1 MLRIVTHQSFQRAIL
16 FTLFHP
22 LSINSRDRLL
32 QLEGNNAEGNTSSP
46 LSSSSSSL
54 IQGGGGGGEFEPN
67 SMKQAWDRLPLH
79 GNQKVLLLQASINHL
94 LLDSI
99 VSASH
104 SITADK
110 SPSMNSSTFEYELQE
125 NYVQEQ
131 AAMTTPNIRS
141 VAEAGRDEVLSILQC
156 LCILPRMRSSL
167 CPSSSPDQVKVSV
180 DVVNVVDVVDDE
192 DEVSSSGDQVV
203 IGVDTSIVCLEDV
216 SVEAIDEMLVPIIM
230 TRKESSLNESSSSS
244 SSTQPRLKLGR
255 NDMLQPKAS
264 TRMKQLINSDPLA
277 LSTLFKI
284 DTIIANRL
292 DDQSKLSAYM
302 LFDVLENY
310 SKYSPS
316 IIQVSMICCRYYCL
330 SLISI
335 YIFYLSY
342 LPNYLSIIKNYY
354 IYLPIIS
361 IY

>member
-32 QLEGNNAEGNTSSP
+32 QQEGNNNTEGNTYSP
-46 LSSSSSSL
+46 LSSSSSSSSSL
-54 IQGGGGGGEFEPN
+54 SQGGGGGGGVFEPN

-99 VSASH
+99 VNASH

-180 DVVNVVDVVDDE
+180 DVGDVVDNDE
-192 DEVSSSGDQVV
+192 DEVSSSGDHVV

-216 SVEAIDEMLVPIIM
+216 SVETIDELLVPIIM
-230 TRKESSLNESSSSS
+230 TRKESSFSSSSS
-244 SSTQPRLKLGR
+244 SSQPRLKLGR

-284 DTIIANRL
+284 DAIIANRL

-316 IIQVSMICCRYYCL
+316 IIQVIMICCRYYCL

-335 YIFYLSY
+335 YVFYLS
-342 LPNYLSIIKNYY
+342 SIYH
-354 IYLPIIS
+354 IYLII
-361 IY
+361 YLL